1 MKLFIQVPCYNE
13 QNSLPKV
20 LSDLPTG
27 FRAYQKF
34 TLHDDG
40 STDNTVE
47 VAKNN
52 GVDFIVKLP
61 QNRGLAKSFA
71 VGLEYCFRL
80 GADIVVNTDG
90 DNQYPGNKINELV
103 SPILKNKADMVI
115 GARDIDNIKEF
126 SFLKKRL
133 QKFGSAVVSL
143 SAGIKVEDST
153 SGFRAF
159 NKRVGTSFSL
169 TVPLPTLETVIQ
181 AARKNFK

>member
-20 LSDLPTG
+20 LSDLPTSLPG
-27 FRAYQKF
+27 ISEIY
-34 TLHDDG
+34 TLVIDDG

-126 SFLKKRL
+126 SFLKK
-133 QKFGSAVVSL
+133 KTTY
-143 SAGIKVEDST
+143 IVE
-153 SGFRAF
+153 
-159 NKRVGTSFSL
+159 SFISF
-169 TVPLPTLETVIQ
+169 I
-181 AARKNFK
+181 